1 MKHCF
6 VIPVYNH
13 PHYLAALLSHLSSF
27 ELPIIM
33 VNDGSD
39 AACTAVLHQLAHD
52 YAMVDLVG
60 HTQNQGKGQ
69 AVITGLKH
77 AFESGY
83 SHALQLDAD
92 GQHDWKDVQRFFR
105 HLYPA
110 SRSHDYWSADF

>member
-13 PHYLAALLSHLSSF
+13 PHYLAALLSHLSAF

-39 AACTAVLHQLAHD
+39 ATCTAVLHQLAQD
-52 YAMVDLVG
+52 YPRVDLVE
-60 HTQNQGKGQ
+60 HTYNQGKGQ

-77 AFESGY
+77 ALAQWSLPAPSPDCVYVQPDRLMGG
-83 SHALQLDAD
+83 HTRAD
-92 GQHDWKDVQRFFR
+92 VTV
-105 HLYPA
+105 LYNQYHCHHSP
-110 SRSHDYWSADF
+110 

>member
-39 AACTAVLHQLAHD
+39 TDCTALLHQLAYDHPL
-52 YAMVDLVG
+52 VDLVE
-60 HTQNQGKGQ
+60 HTHNQGKGQ
-69 AVITGLKH
+69 AVTTGLKH
-77 AFESGY
+77 AYQCGY

-92 GQHDWKDVQRFFR
+92 GQHDWQDVQRF
-105 HLYPA
+105 LDT
-110 SRSHDYWSADF
+110 SI